1 MNNAGGLT
9 FKFMQKIRF
18 SHCDP
23 AGVLYFPHVFEF
35 VNDTV
40 EDWFEKGLGMPFNAF
55 HMEHGF
61 GNPVVRTECEFRRP
75 CRFGEELTLELA
87 PTHIGRSSM
96 EFRIVARVLDEERM
110 RLRHRTAMISMDTFR
125 SMAIPEVLRTRAETY
140 LAPQHEAPAPRTAR
154 TPDAAPPNAFRSR
167 QLVRYA
173 DCDPGRIVYFARF
186 FKMIDAALE
195 DWFAGGLGA
204 PWGSDFIGARNL
216 HTPSLAVA
224 CEFLAACR
232 LGEQIDFDLWPTRL
246 GRSSMDLALSGSVAG
261 EQRMRV
267 AWTLCVI
274 SHDSWKS
281 VPIPDDLR
289 ARMQSFLPQGGQEHV
304 RG

>member
-1 MNNAGGLT
+1 MT
-9 FKFMQKIRF
+9 FEFRQKIRF

-40 EDWFEKGLGMPFNAF
+40 EDWFEKGLGMRFNAF

-61 GNPVVRTECEFRRP
+61 GNPVVRTECEFLRP
-75 CRFGEELTLELA
+75 CRFGDELTLEFA

-96 EFRIVARVLDEERM
+96 EFRIVARVLGEERM
-110 RLRHRTAMISMDTFR
+110 RLRHRTAMISMETFR
-125 SMAIPEVLRTRAETY
+125 PMAIPDSLRARAETF
-140 LAPQHEAPAPRTAR
+140 LAPAQDAPAQRTSG
-154 TPDAAPPNAFRSR
+154 TPGIAPPNAFRSR

-186 FKMIDAALE
+186 FNMIDAALE
-195 DWFAGGLGA
+195 DWFAVGLGA
-204 PWGSDFIGARNL
+204 PWASDFIGSRNL
-216 HTPSLAVA
+216 HMPSLAVA
-224 CEFLAACR
+224 CEFLRACR
-232 LGEQIDFDLWPTRL
+232 LGEPIDFDLWPTRL
-246 GRSSMDLALSGSVAG
+246 GRSSMDLAILGSVAG
-261 EQRMRV
+261 EERMRV

-289 ARMQSFLPQGGQEHV
+289 ARMQAFMPPAG
-304 RG
+304 R

>member
-1 MNNAGGLT
+1 MNAAAGRSFEFT
-9 FKFMQKIRF
+9 QKIRF

-40 EDWFEKGLGMPFNAF
+40 EDWFEKGLDMPFNAF
-55 HMEHGF
+55 HMEHRF
-61 GNPVVRTECEFRRP
+61 GNPVVTTACEFLRP
-75 CRFGEELTLELA
+75 CRFGEELTLDLA

-96 EFRIVARVLDEERM
+96 EFRIVARVLGEERM
-110 RLRHRTAMISMDTFR
+110 RLRHRTAMISMDSFR
-125 SMAIPEVLRTRAETY
+125 PMAIPDALRTRAQAF
-140 LAPQHEAPAPRTAR
+140 LAPAAASPPPRAAGAAA
-154 TPDAAPPNAFRSR
+154 AAPPNAFRSR

-186 FKMIDAALE
+186 FHMFDAALE
-195 DWFAGGLGA
+195 DWFAEGLGA
-204 PWGSDFIGARNL
+204 PWGSDFIGARSL

-224 CEFLAACR
+224 CEFLRACR

-246 GRSSMDLALSGSVAG
+246 GRSSLELALSGSVAG
-261 EQRMRV
+261 EERLRV

-274 SHDSWKS
+274 SHDTWKS
-281 VPIPDDLR
+281 VPIPEDLR
-289 ARMQSFLPQGGQEHV
+289 ARMQDFMPPAPGTGRSS
-304 RG
+304 

>member
-1 MNNAGGLT
+1 MT
-9 FKFMQKIRF
+9 FEFAQKIRF

-55 HMEHGF
+55 HMEHRF
-61 GNPVVRTECEFRRP
+61 GNPVVRTDCEFLRP
-75 CRFGEELTLELA
+75 CRFGDELTLELA

-96 EFRIVARVLDEERM
+96 EFRIVARVLGEERM

-125 SMAIPEVLRTRAETY
+125 SMAIPDTLRARAETF
-140 LAPQHEAPAPRTAR
+140 LAPAQDAPALRTASAPGI
-154 TPDAAPPNAFRSR
+154 TPPNAFRSR
-167 QLVRYA
+167 QLVRYS

-186 FKMIDAALE
+186 FNMFDAALE
-195 DWFAGGLGA
+195 DWFAAGLGA

-224 CEFLAACR
+224 CEFLRACR
-232 LGEQIDFDLWPTRL
+232 LGEPIDFDLWPTRL
-246 GRSSMDLALSGSVAG
+246 GRSSMDLALVGSVAG
-261 EQRMRV
+261 EERLRV
-267 AWTLCVI
+267 TWTLCVV
-274 SHDSWKS
+274 SHDTWKS

-289 ARMQSFLPQGGQEHV
+289 ARMQAFLP
-304 RG
+304 

>member
-1 MNNAGGLT
+1 MT
-9 FKFMQKIRF
+9 FEFAQKIRF

-55 HMEHGF
+55 HMEHRF
-61 GNPVVRTECEFRRP
+61 GNPVVRTECEFLRP
-75 CRFGEELTLELA
+75 CRFGDELTLELA

-96 EFRIVARVLDEERM
+96 EFRIVARVLGEERM

-125 SMAIPEVLRTRAETY
+125 SMAIPETLRARAETF
-140 LAPQHEAPAPRTAR
+140 LAPPQDAPALRTAGAPGI
-154 TPDAAPPNAFRSR
+154 TPPNAFRSR
-167 QLVRYA
+167 QLVRYS

-186 FKMIDAALE
+186 FDMFDAALE
-195 DWFAGGLGA
+195 DWFAAGLGA

-224 CEFLAACR
+224 CEFLRACR
-232 LGEQIDFDLWPTRL
+232 LGEPIDFDLWPTRL
-246 GRSSMDLALSGSVAG
+246 GRSSMDLALVGSAAG
-261 EQRMRV
+261 EERLRV
-267 AWTLCVI
+267 TWTLCVV
-274 SHDSWKS
+274 SHDTWKS

-289 ARMQSFLPQGGQEHV
+289 ARMQAFLP
-304 RG
+304 

>member
-1 MNNAGGLT
+1 MT
-9 FKFMQKIRF
+9 FEFAQKIRF

-40 EDWFEKGLGMPFNAF
+40 EDWFEKGLDMPFNAF
-55 HMEHGF
+55 HMEHRF
-61 GNPVVRTECEFRRP
+61 GNPVVRTECEFLRP
-75 CRFGEELTLELA
+75 CRFGDELTMELA

-96 EFRIVARVLDEERM
+96 EFRIVARVLGEERM
-110 RLRHRTAMISMDTFR
+110 RVRHRTAMISMDTFR
-125 SMAIPEVLRTRAETY
+125 SMAIPDALRARAESF
-140 LAPQHEAPAPRTAR
+140 LAPPEGAPALRTAR
-154 TPDAAPPNAFRSR
+154 APGITPPNAFRSR

-186 FKMIDAALE
+186 FDMFDAALE
-195 DWFAGGLGA
+195 DWFAAGLGA

-224 CEFLAACR
+224 CEFLRACR
-232 LGEQIDFDLWPTRL
+232 LGEPIDFDLWPTRL
-246 GRSSMDLALSGSVAG
+246 GRSSMDLALVGSVAG
-261 EQRMRV
+261 EERMRV
-267 AWTLCVI
+267 AWTLCVV

-289 ARMQSFLPQGGQEHV
+289 ARMRAFVPL
-304 RG
+304 